1 MLLPDASKCY
11 FSVALCN
18 WSQIVVTHHLAM
30 VDYPCKEMGHALRGC
45 KWKCTG
51 SQVSQFQTLT
61 NSTSE
66 TMSIYVRG
74 KAYSGDLRWRVVFK
88 RCLEGKS
95 TSTVSREL
103 SVSSKFVRK
112 IIEIYNRTGDVNRK
126 LLTLQKECF
135 HVRIFYQT
143 FHELNETCHSVIFY
157 FMKKTHLLY
166 QQEMHFTKYDQ
177 GSSRPNHI
185 WLKSTFC

>member
-1 MLLPDASKCY
+1 M
-11 FSVALCN
+11 
-18 WSQIVVTHHLAM
+18 
-30 VDYPCKEMGHALRGC
+30 
-45 KWKCTG
+45 
-51 SQVSQFQTLT
+51 T

-126 LLTLQKECF
+126 FTYTSKRMLSCENLLLDF
-135 HVRIFYQT
+135 
-143 FHELNETCHSVIFY
+143 
-157 FMKKTHLLY
+157 
-166 QQEMHFTKYDQ
+166 
-177 GSSRPNHI
+177 P
-185 WLKSTFC
+185 